1 MVTSAVV
8 RPVVIGAAATALG
21 CLLSAAPLPAGAA
34 FVGYLGAA
42 LLIMLGWVRHQ
53 PDHRRFGLA
62 AVSLPALRAPLPFSQ
77 LRRVIGLGQAILLV
91 LGVLLAGLLPSV
103 AAGGWL
109 ALLPAAG
116 LLSLLWSFGRDA
128 WWQLSARR

>member
-1 MVTSAVV
+1 M
-8 RPVVIGAAATALG
+8 
-21 CLLSAAPLPAGAA
+21 
-34 FVGYLGAA
+34 
-42 LLIMLGWVRHQ
+42 
-53 PDHRRFGLA
+53 
-62 AVSLPALRAPLPFSQ
+62 
-77 LRRVIGLGQAILLV
+77 IGLGQAILLV

-128 WWQLSARR
+128 WWQLSARD